1 MGATRRDKP
10 NFQEG
15 TLIFCRVLDADSS
28 SGLARIKL
36 SCISPICKKA
46 WNSGEAFFG
55 ELQGGFLRE
64 FPIGFCRDLLQDSW
78 ILDQLGEKFQFNV
91 NVGFNGRIWVK
102 GRIADTIF
110 IMQCLD
116 RANSTGDREQVLQLI
131 NSI

>member
-15 TLIFCRVLDADSS
+15 TLIFCRVLEADSS

-55 ELQGGFLRE
+55 EL
-64 FPIGFCRDLLQDSW
+64 
-78 ILDQLGEKFQFNV
+78 
-91 NVGFNGRIWVK
+91 
-102 GRIADTIF
+102 
-110 IMQCLD
+110 
-116 RANSTGDREQVLQLI
+116 
-131 NSI
+131 

>member
-1 MGATRRDKP
+1 MK
-10 NFQEG
+10 
-15 TLIFCRVLDADSS
+15 
-28 SGLARIKL
+28 
-36 SCISPICKKA
+36 
-46 WNSGEAFFG
+46 
-55 ELQGGFLRE
+55 E

-116 RANSTGDREQVLQLI
+116 RANTTGDREEVLHLI
-131 NSI
+131 SSI